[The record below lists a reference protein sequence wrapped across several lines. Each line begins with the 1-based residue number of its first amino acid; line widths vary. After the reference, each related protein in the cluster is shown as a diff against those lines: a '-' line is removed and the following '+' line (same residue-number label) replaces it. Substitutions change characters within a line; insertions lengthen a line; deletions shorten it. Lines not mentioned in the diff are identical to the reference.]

1 MNVSLRCHVMLSMML
16 IAVSGYCAGVGGQ
29 IDFIR
34 GAALS
39 EDGEGK
45 PIIALPSTTARGAS
59 KIVPYIKQ
67 GMSVA

>member
-1 MNVSLRCHVMLSMML
+1 MNVTRRRRVVLSMMS

-67 GMSVA
+67 GISAA